1 MTKND
6 VVRARINKDIKEE
19 ASIVL
24 ESMGLTVSD
33 AFRMMLVRIATE
45 KALPFDPLIPNDET
59 IQAMKD
65 AREGKTSKPFKNPKD
80 LLSDLNA

>member
-33 AFRMMLVRIATE
+33 AFRMMLIRIATE

>member
-33 AFRMMLVRIATE
+33 AFRMMLIRIATE

-65 AREGKTSKPFKNPKD
+65 AREGKTSKPFKTPKD

>member
-33 AFRMMLVRIATE
+33 AFRMMLIRIATE
-45 KALPFDPLIPNDET
+45 KALPFDQLIPNDET